1 MTNKQPEHA
10 VADAL
15 RKVARR
21 IDEEL
26 GDGLRS
32 WKIDAEDLLQT
43 LLSVAAK
50 VRIPVAQIEEDIQS
64 GAPTNPDGTLNLMQY
79 AAWLVKGMGRGS

>member
-1 MTNKQPEHA
+1 MTDTQPEHA

-43 LLSVAAK
+43 LLSVADELDPPLPK
-50 VRIPVAQIEEDIQS
+50 PKRKTRRQS
-64 GAPTNPDGTLNLMQY
+64 
-79 AAWLVKGMGRGS
+79 R

>member
-1 MTNKQPEHA
+1 MAENRSEHV

-26 GDGLRS
+26 GDGVRS
-32 WKIDAEDLLQT
+32 WKIDAEDLLET
-43 LLSVAAK
+43 LLSVADELDPPLPGPKPASRK
-50 VRIPVAQIEEDIQS
+50 EYR
-64 GAPTNPDGTLNLMQY
+64 
-79 AAWLVKGMGRGS
+79 